1 MTKIR
6 LNVETS
12 PGDGIPVSFAMRE
25 RIFTI
30 RAVLDRWEGADHAY
44 YKVIAS
50 DGNLYVIRHDLED
63 NEWEMVLMEAVP
75 RSRGT
80 KDE

>member
-1 MTKIR
+1 MAKIR
-6 LNVETS
+6 VNIELS
-12 PGDGIPVSFAMRE
+12 SDGIPVSFSLRE
-25 RIFTI
+25 RIFTV
-30 RAVLDRWEGADHAY
+30 RAVLDRWGGEDHAY
-44 YKVIAS
+44 FKLTAS

-75 RSRGT
+75 RARRT

>member
-6 LNVETS
+6 LNIELSSDSV
-12 PGDGIPVSFAMRE
+12 PASFALRE
-25 RIFTI
+25 RIFTV
-30 RAVLDRWEGADHAY
+30 RAVLDRWYGADHAY
-44 YKVIAS
+44 FKLIAS

-75 RSRGT
+75 RARGT
-80 KDE
+80 

>member
-6 LNVETS
+6 LNIELS
-12 PGDGIPVSFAMRE
+12 SDGVPVSFALRE
-25 RIFTI
+25 RIFTV
-30 RAVLDRWEGADHAY
+30 RAVLDRWFGADHAY
-44 YKVIAS
+44 FKLIAS

-75 RSRGT
+75 RARGT